1 MINLD
6 LRKKESVEVPSADSI
21 QTSLNIL
28 NDLTAGRSGNE
39 SDVIRIFHGIYASHR
54 ETVQPEYLHQ
64 HK

>member
-6 LRKKESVEVPSADSI
+6 LRKKESVEVPYADSI

-28 NDLTAGRSGNE
+28 HDLAVGRSDNE

-54 ETVQPEYLHQ
+54 EMVQPEHLHQ